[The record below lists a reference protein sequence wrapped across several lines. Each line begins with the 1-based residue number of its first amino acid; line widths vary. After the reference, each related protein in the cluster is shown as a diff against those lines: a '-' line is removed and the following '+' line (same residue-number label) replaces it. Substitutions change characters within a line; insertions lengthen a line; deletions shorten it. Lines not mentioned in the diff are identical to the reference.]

1 MPEPPHP
8 SQDFIADLKSRWP
21 LVAASC
27 AIALLLAFA
36 ISSLLPKRYTATAS
50 VLIQPPGGN
59 DPRAATAI
67 SPVYLESLK
76 SYERLA
82 LSDTLFAR
90 AIEHVHAAGPGDDRS
105 FESLKKSILRVNK
118 AANTAI
124 LEISATMPDPRKA
137 QALAQF
143 IAEQTVE
150 MSRSIDAQGEA
161 DVTREFN
168 NQLAVAADRL
178 ARARD
183 AQNRLR
189 SAAAPGLE
197 TELENN
203 AELQLSLDKEIS
215 LIRTEIA
222 GYKAETSRSDLVA
235 SAEARLSSLT
245 AQRNE
250 LYAIIG
256 QQDKQLRETN
266 IKDAQAKEDVES
278 AKAAYEKAGTRLNE
292 AVTTGQFRGER
303 LRVIDPG
310 IIPQE
315 PRSPNVP
322 LNMLA
327 ALVLSLTGSLA
338 FIAITPRRRATEKS
352 EAVLSFQH

>member
-1 MPEPPHP
+1 
-8 SQDFIADLKSRWP
+8 
-21 LVAASC
+21 
-27 AIALLLAFA
+27 
-36 ISSLLPKRYTATAS
+36 
-50 VLIQPPGGN
+50 
-59 DPRAATAI
+59 
-67 SPVYLESLK
+67 
-76 SYERLA
+76 
-82 LSDTLFAR
+82 
-90 AIEHVHAAGPGDDRS
+90 VHAVGPGNDRS

-118 AANTAI
+118 PANTAI

-278 AKAAYEKAGTRLNE
+278 AKAVYEKAGTRLNE